1 MLIPTDALCPLI
13 TNYYKNS
20 NSWKFPR
27 CKLIVGFSHAA
38 LHGVTAGTSRGRDY
52 DHDHIKIY

>member
-38 LHGVTAGTSRGRDY
+38 LHGVTAGTSRGR
-52 DHDHIKIY
+52 I